1 MNTGNGRRRRRSED
15 LLDFDKLEETLNDLH
30 WNYSN
35 VVRRIEYV
43 FYTKLV
49 ISYQGLS
56 GPLSQLSSMLLV
68 LSVLSCPA
76 HQYQYLAIIT
86 MPLHMSVFISRPRKA
101 AAMATDQR
109 ESEFG

>member
-35 VVRRIEYV
+35 VVRRIEHV

-76 HQYQYLAIIT
+76 HQYQYLPIIT
-86 MPLHMSVFISRPRKA
+86 IPTSPPAPPHVSLYF
-101 AAMATDQR
+101 
-109 ESEFG
+109 